1 MDARYTVTPS
11 PANEETPTVPE
22 IVCLVQNGN
31 NKQKKAPPQ
40 RQQWSRK
47 LEFVLSSLGYAVGFG
62 NIWRFPYLLYRYG
75 GGTFLIPYLI
85 FVLITGIPLMTL
97 EMSVAQFAGLGPFN
111 IYDEMC
117 PAMKGLGVT
126 TFLTSFVNSIQYV
139 QLLAYVV
146 YYFFASFSLDLP
158 WTNCD
163 NPWNPNG
170 CIGPC
175 NSRTPAGESCA

>member
-1 MDARYTVTPS
+1 MEARYIGTPS
-11 PANEETPTVPE
+11 PAPESPQVPE
-22 IVCLVQNGN
+22 AVCLVQNG
-31 NKQKKAPPQ
+31 QTKAPPP

-126 TFLTSFVNSIQYV
+126 TFLTSFVNSIQYI

-146 YYFFASFSLDLP
+146 YYLISSFSMGLP

-175 NSRTPAGESCA
+175 ESRTPSGKTQSKVI